1 MKNFMLPFLQRE
13 NGGNRIDEI
22 GTFMVVQWLRLQC
35 LQCRRPGFHPSS
47 GNRACM
53 SQLKILQASTKR
65 FCMPQ
70 GRLKI
75 PSVEGCN
82 YDPTQPNKYYKNKSS
97 LGTLLEVGEAWQSL
111 LYLNRALDA
120 GNFSKS
126 TRTLF
131 PMPQFFWDNLMQ
143 KYYCLLFSTTVLPL
157 LTTNSLILWP
167 LFVDCSLYCVTVN
180 KHWKGVGN
188 EYIHRRPTKGYN
200 IT

>member
-1 MKNFMLPFLQRE
+1 MDLLKILQRFLISLTLLLNCVFTFKTE
-13 NGGNRIDEI
+13 ATQRQSRDFPGGPVAKTSRSQSRGPGQ
-22 GTFMVVQWLRLQC
+22 GTRSNMLQ
-35 LQCRRPGFHPSS
+35 L
-47 GNRACM
+47 RACM

-97 LGTLLEVGEAWQSL
+97 LRTLLEVGEAWQSL

-131 PMPQFFWDNLMQ
+131 PMPRS
-143 KYYCLLFSTTVLPL
+143 FSET
-157 LTTNSLILWP
+157 I
-167 LFVDCSLYCVTVN
+167 
-180 KHWKGVGN
+180 
-188 EYIHRRPTKGYN
+188 
-200 IT
+200 